1 MERQKIVSELDED
14 KILCENGITNITQL
28 DQIYKK
34 NSTVE
39 KFEALDNFETYRRP
53 SDTAMSEFLIEFD
66 KRKNKTQSLGTEI
79 SDDLLAYRLIKA
91 ANLSDSDER
100 VVKATIQLN
109 YTEVRDKLR
118 SIFGESSG
126 PSKTFDIKKEDVFL
140 SNDTMFQKSSN
151 RYGKGKYSKKKPNKY
166 LKK

>member
-1 MERQKIVSELDED
+1 M
-14 KILCENGITNITQL
+14 
-28 DQIYKK
+28 
-34 NSTVE
+34 E

-100 VVKATIQLN
+100 VVKATVQLN

-126 PSKTFDIKKEDVFL
+126 PSKTIDIKERRCL
-140 SNDTMFQKSSN
+140 S
-151 RYGKGKYSKKKPNKY
+151 
-166 LKK
+166 LK